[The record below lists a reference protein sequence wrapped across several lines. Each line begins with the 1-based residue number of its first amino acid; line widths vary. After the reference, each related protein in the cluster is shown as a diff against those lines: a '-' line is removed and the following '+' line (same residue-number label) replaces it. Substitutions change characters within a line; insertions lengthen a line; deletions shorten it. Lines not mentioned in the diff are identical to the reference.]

1 MPCAGSSHFSV
12 FIKPVLI
19 VQAALRLKA
28 LIYDTSHNALPAL
41 CAENKMLGLV
51 PAIGYLCSRL
61 RIWILRCGITLFIS
75 LIFYKHHILP
85 RYNPLDVTVDLK

>member
-1 MPCAGSSHFSV
+1 MLLFTLRWFHAQTTNTNKMPCAGSSHFSV

-51 PAIGYLCSRL
+51 PAIRYLCSRL
-61 RIWILRCGITLFIS
+61 RI
-75 LIFYKHHILP
+75 
-85 RYNPLDVTVDLK
+85 

>member
-1 MPCAGSSHFSV
+1 MPCASSSHFSV

-19 VQAALRLKA
+19 VQAALPLKA

-51 PAIGYLCSRL
+51 PAIGYLCSWL

-75 LIFYKHHILP
+75 LIFYKHHTI
-85 RYNPLDVTVDLK
+85 